1 MEFGIWVWSNQVPVG
16 EDLAGRVP
24 NILRWARE
32 AEALGYKHLSIGHHY
47 VAHPYQAL
55 QPIPTL
61 ARLAG
66 ETQSIR
72 LCATILFSL
81 HRPVELAE
89 QLATLDIL
97 SGGRVTV
104 CAGPGYR
111 EQEFAAF
118 DIDPKTKVSRT
129 IECLEAV
136 RRLWTEEAVTF
147 EGRRFRLD
155 DVHATTKP
163 LQKPHPPLWMAANAD
178 VAVERA
184 ARLGIPWFVN
194 PHADYDT
201 IARQVALYRK
211 AAREAG
217 HPADIALPV
226 MRELYCAETTEQ
238 ALLEAAPYVG
248 AKYAAYAD
256 WGQDKTISPTEDF
269 RREFAK
275 PHRGTVYHWEPR
287 RLLRMSSL
295 GGRPWVW
302 GLSSCACTGRARR
315 SNFRSRVSGCSASTS
330 SHASARRA
338 PAEAPVEI
346 PMP

>member
-16 EDLAGRVP
+16 EDLGGRVP

-217 HPADIALPV
+217 HPADISLPA

-256 WGQDKTISPTEDF
+256 WGQDKAISPTEDF
-269 RREFAK
+269 RREFARLIEGRFIIGS
-275 PHRGTVYHWEPR
+275 PDDCSNELARWEALGLGPIV
-287 RLLRMSSL
+287 LRMHWSGTPFELSL
-295 GGRPWVW
+295 KSLRLFGEHVIPRFRKKSAGR
-302 GLSSCACTGRARR
+302 
-315 SNFRSRVSGCSASTS
+315 SAG
-330 SHASARRA
+330 
-338 PAEAPVEI
+338 
-346 PMP
+346 

>member
-1 MEFGIWVWSNQVPVG
+1 MEFGVWVWSNQAPVG
-16 EDLAGRVP
+16 EDLGARVP
-24 NILRWARE
+24 SILRWARE
-32 AEALGYKHLSIGHHY
+32 AEELGYEHLSIGHHY
-47 VAHPYQAL
+47 AADPYQAL

-66 ETQSIR
+66 ETKSAR

-81 HRPVELAE
+81 HRPIELAE

-97 SGGRVTV
+97 SGGRLTV

-118 DIDPKTKVSRT
+118 GIDPKTKVSRT
-129 IECLEAV
+129 LECLDAV
-136 RRLWTEEAVTF
+136 RRLWTEESVTF
-147 EGRRFRLD
+147 EGRHVRLD
-155 DVHATTKP
+155 GVRATTKP

-184 ARLGIPWFVN
+184 ARLGLPWFVN
-194 PHADYDT
+194 PHADYET

-217 HPADIALPV
+217 HPADVLLPV
-226 MRELYCAETTEQ
+226 MRELYCGETTEQ
-238 ALLEAAPYVG
+238 ALVEAAPYVA

-269 RREFAK
+269 RREIAK
-275 PHRGTVYHWEPR
+275 LIEGRFIIGGPDDCAAELARWEALGLGPII
-287 RLLRMSSL
+287 LRMHWSGTPFELSL
-295 GGRPWVW
+295 KSLRLFGEQVIPR
-302 GLSSCACTGRARR
+302 
-315 SNFRSRVSGCSASTS
+315 FRTQGADRG
-330 SHASARRA
+330 
-338 PAEAPVEI
+338 PG
-346 PMP
+346 